1 MCIYTFTHRSA
12 PTSKRMPSSSCRPL
26 SLDEVIV
33 PLSHAVVQPIYNIT
47 QNVSC
52 WYPISTLPVEKVQK
66 WPFCGN
72 NNCYKI
78 FDPANEK
85 KVDMLGLTIFGLC
98 GCVFLILFG
107 CYWCFYRF
115 IDTKCGTLETGA
127 LETDIVLD
135 YGVRR

>member
-1 MCIYTFTHRSA
+1 MKAFINEIVMKHLVEKFA
-12 PTSKRMPSSSCRPL
+12 PGVMAMKKEFDKSFGDLEEDFNEVIDGAKL
-26 SLDEVIV
+26 VLDEVSGWV
-33 PLSHAVVQPIYNIT
+33 
-47 QNVSC
+47 
-52 WYPISTLPVEKVQK
+52 
-66 WPFCGN
+66 
-72 NNCYKI
+72 
-78 FDPANEK
+78 EK

-107 CYWCFYRF
+107 CYWCFYKF